1 MKVVKTLF
9 VAVLWIAAQ
18 CAHAQNGLD
27 MAAHVEIHQIPSLT
41 LSDSQM
47 LTGDRNG
54 KPVTIAGILRLAKR
68 AGKQPVVVLIHGS
81 SGMGA
86 NIEMWERTFNE
97 NGIGT
102 FAIDGFTGRGITST
116 SKDQS
121 QLGRLN
127 LILDAYRAL
136 DILAHDSR
144 VDSDRIVL
152 MGFSRGGQ
160 AALYASMTRL
170 NRLWNTSGARF
181 RAYLPFYPDCMT
193 RYRDDTEVDGP
204 IREFHGADDD
214 YDPAPACAAY
224 IERLQKAGRDTIMTV
239 YPHASHAFDMPYAM
253 PTVVAKGA
261 QTVRACRIFE
271 NESGELINEATGTP
285 FSFYDECVQ
294 TDPHV
299 GGNAQARDAAIA
311 DVMAYLRTSLGSGGA
326 MPGGEHGH
334 ALQTRLLQRQ
344 SGPG

>member
-1 MKVVKTLF
+1 MKIFKTLV
-9 VAVLWIAAQ
+9 VALLWIAAQ
-18 CAHAQNGLD
+18 GAYAQSGRD
-27 MAAHVEIHQIPSLT
+27 MAVHVEVHQIPSLS

-47 LTGDRNG
+47 LTGDGNG
-54 KPVTIAGILRLAKR
+54 KPVTVAGILRLAKHT
-68 AGKQPVVVLIHGS
+68 GKQPVVVLIHGS
-81 SGMGA
+81 SGIGA

-97 NGIGT
+97 NGVGT

-136 DILAHDSR
+136 DILAHDPR
-144 VDSDRIVL
+144 VDPDRIML

-160 AALYASMTRL
+160 ATLYAAMTRL
-170 NRLWNTSGARF
+170 NRLWNTSGVRF
-181 RAYLPFYPDCMT
+181 RAYMPFYPDCMT
-193 RYRDDTEVDGP
+193 RYRDDTDVDGP

-224 IERLQKAGRDTIMTV
+224 IERLQKAGKDATMTLF
-239 YPHASHAFDMPYAM
+239 PHASHAFDMPYAM
-253 PTVVAKGA
+253 PTVVVKGA

-271 NESGELINEATGTP
+271 NARGELINEATGAP
-285 FSFYDECVQ
+285 FSFHDDCVQ

-311 DVMAYLRTSLGSGGA
+311 DVMAYLKTLLGSGSEAPRG
-326 MPGGEHGH
+326 
-334 ALQTRLLQRQ
+334 
-344 SGPG
+344 

>member
-1 MKVVKTLF
+1 MKVVKMLCA
-9 VAVLWIAAQ
+9 AVLWIAAQ
-18 CAHAQNGLD
+18 FVYAQSGHD
-27 MAAHVEIHQIPSLT
+27 MATHVEVHQIPSLT
-41 LSDSQM
+41 LSDRQM
-47 LTGDRNG
+47 LTGDKNG
-54 KPVTIAGILRLAKR
+54 KPVMVAGILRLAKH

-116 SKDQS
+116 SRDQS

-127 LILDAYRAL
+127 LALDAYRSL
-136 DILAHDSR
+136 DMLAHDPR
-144 VDSDRIVL
+144 VDPDGIVL

-160 AALYASMTRL
+160 ATLYAAMTRL
-170 NRLWNTSGARF
+170 NRQWNVSGVRF

-193 RYRDDTEVDGP
+193 RYRDDTDVNGP

-224 IERLQKAGRDTIMTV
+224 FERLRKAGRDATMTV
-239 YPHASHAFDMPYAM
+239 FPHASHAFDMPYEM
-253 PTVVAKGA
+253 PSVVVKGA
-261 QTVRACRIFE
+261 QTVRACHIVE
-271 NESGELINEATGTP
+271 NESGELINEATGVP
-285 FSFYDECVQ
+285 FSFRDSCVQ

-311 DVMAYLRTSLGSGGA
+311 DVVAYLKT
-326 MPGGEHGH
+326 
-334 ALQTRLLQRQ
+334 LLASDTAQVRN
-344 SGPG
+344 